1 MEPTYLTRAVL
12 VPLDPTPA
20 QEELLLSYCGAARK
34 AHNWVVDQV
43 KMNLDTRRE
52 ESEHGV
58 AQQNLTPSFSWSYNS
73 LSPAWNRANAEV
85 APWHND
91 VCYHAFISGIT
102 SAARALENFSHSKDG
117 TRKGHLVGFVKH
129 KSRNRSKLSIT
140 FTDVGQQ
147 ISWLHDDRHHVRLA
161 LPRCPSDPRIS
172 RRTEQLRWIHTTES
186 TRRLYGLVN
195 TGRARIQKLT
205 IAFVGGR
212 WRASFL
218 VRYLERPAIKQVKL
232 RGSVIGIDL
241 GVKHLATLSV
251 PVKGVTDVHGHV
263 ENPRH
268 LDHRLAQLSKLDR
281 KLSRATKGSKNQ
293 KNNQSSAETLRQDIL
308 DSETTP

>member
-1 MEPTYLTRAVL
+1 MSVEPTYLTRAVL

-43 KMNLDTRRE
+43 IMNLDTRRE
-52 ESEHGV
+52 ESKRGV
-58 AQQNLTPSFSWSYNS
+58 AQQNLTSSFSWSYNS
-73 LSPAWNRANAEV
+73 LSPAWNRAKAEV

-91 VCYHAFISGIT
+91 VCYHAFISG
-102 SAARALENFSHSKDG
+102 
-117 TRKGHLVGFVKH
+117 
-129 KSRNRSKLSIT
+129 NRSKLSIT

-147 ISWLHDDRHHVRLA
+147 ISWLHDDWHHVRLA

-281 KLSRATKGSKNQ
+281 KLSRATKGSKNR
-293 KNNQSSAETLRQDIL
+293 KK
-308 DSETTP
+308 